1 MTEFEKT
8 SETLETPETSVDVR
22 PAAPSRP
29 GFFVDLGRWLLKTP
43 TLALVV
49 FATPFYL
56 AAAPLF
62 LLFTIGKETTENPLL
77 SASVA
82 VALTFCVA
90 LPPKLAFVA
99 LIVLWIRAWRRGA
112 GLGAKILVAF
122 LTLPYLAAA
131 TFRLWAPSALEI
143 FRNLNAS

>member
-1 MTEFEKT
+1 MTELEKT
-8 SETLETPETSVDVR
+8 SETLKTPVDVR

-49 FATPFYL
+49 FAAPVYFF
-56 AAAPLF
+56 ASPLF
-62 LLFTIGKETTENPLL
+62 LLFAAYYPSADNATFWSSLALLPLTVL
-77 SASVA
+77 CVSV
-82 VALTFCVA
+82 
-90 LPPKLAFVA
+90 PPKLAFVA
-99 LIVLWIRAWRRGA
+99 LIVLWIRAWRRDA

-131 TFRLWAPSALEI
+131 TVRLWAPSALEI

>member
-1 MTEFEKT
+1 MTELEK
-8 SETLETPETSVDVR
+8 TPETPVEFR

-29 GFFVDLGRWLLKTP
+29 GFWADLGRWFLKTP

-62 LLFTIGKETTENPLL
+62 LLFTIGKETTESPLL
-77 SASVA
+77 FASVA

-90 LPPKLAFVA
+90 LPPQLAFVA
-99 LIVLWIRAWRRGA
+99 LIVLWIRAWRRGV
-112 GLGAKILVAF
+112 GFGAKILVAF

-131 TFRLWAPSALEI
+131 TVRLWAPSALEI

>member
-1 MTEFEKT
+1 MTELEK
-8 SETLETPETSVDVR
+8 TPETPVEFR

-29 GFFVDLGRWLLKTP
+29 FFLTDLGRWLLKTP

-62 LLFTIGKETTENPLL
+62 LLFTIGKETTESPLL
-77 SASVA
+77 FASVA

-90 LPPKLAFVA
+90 LPPQLAFVA
-99 LIVLWIRAWRRGA
+99 LIGLWIRAWRRGA
-112 GLGAKILVAF
+112 GIVAKILVAF

-131 TFRLWAPSALEI
+131 TVRLWAPSALEI

>member
-1 MTEFEKT
+1 MTELEKT
-8 SETLETPETSVDVR
+8 SETLETPVDVR
-22 PAAPSRP
+22 SAASSRP
-29 GFFVDLGRWLLKTP
+29 GFFADLGRWLLKTP

-49 FATPFYL
+49 FAS
-56 AAAPLF
+56 PLF
-62 LLFTIGKETTENPLL
+62 LLFAAYYPEADVATLWSSLALIPLTVL
-77 SASVA
+77 CVSV
-82 VALTFCVA
+82 
-90 LPPKLAFVA
+90 PPQLAFVA

-131 TFRLWAPSALEI
+131 TVRLWAPSALEI

>member
-8 SETLETPETSVDVR
+8 SETLETPVDVR
-22 PAAPSRP
+22 PNAPSRP
-29 GFFVDLGRWLLKTP
+29 GFLADLGRWLLKTP

-90 LPPKLAFVA
+90 LPPQLAFVA

-143 FRNLNAS
+143 FHNLNAS

>member
-8 SETLETPETSVDVR
+8 SETPETPVDVR

-29 GFFVDLGRWLLKTP
+29 GFFADLGHWFLKTP
-43 TLALVV
+43 TLALFV

-77 SASVA
+77 FASVA

-90 LPPKLAFVA
+90 LPPQLAFVA

-131 TFRLWAPSALEI
+131 TVRLWAPSALEI

>member
-1 MTEFEKT
+1 MTELEKT
-8 SETLETPETSVDVR
+8 LETSVDVR
-22 PAAPSRP
+22 PDAPSRP
-29 GFFVDLGRWLLKTP
+29 GFLTDLGRWLLKTP

-62 LLFTIGKETTENPLL
+62 LLFTIGKETTESPLL
-77 SASVA
+77 FASVA

-90 LPPKLAFVA
+90 LPPQLAFVA
-99 LIVLWIRAWRRGA
+99 LIGLWIRAWRRDA

-131 TFRLWAPSALEI
+131 TFRLWASSALELLQR
-143 FRNLNAS
+143 FNAS

>member
-1 MTEFEKT
+1 H
-8 SETLETPETSVDVR
+8 L
-22 PAAPSRP
+22 
-29 GFFVDLGRWLLKTP
+29 
-43 TLALVV
+43 LALFDWRDELNRAEIFATFPLAVV
-49 FATPFYL
+49 FLL

-62 LLFTIGKETTENPLL
+62 LLFTIGKETTESPLL
-77 SASVA
+77 FASVA

-90 LPPKLAFVA
+90 LPPQLAFVA
-99 LIVLWIRAWRRGA
+99 LIVLWIRAWRRDA

-131 TFRLWAPSALEI
+131 TVRLWAPSALEI

>member
-8 SETLETPETSVDVR
+8 SETLETPVDVR

-29 GFFVDLGRWLLKTP
+29 GFFADLGRWLLKTP

-56 AAAPLF
+56 AAAPLVV
-62 LLFTIGKETTENPLL
+62 LFAISEPTTESERLF
-77 SASVA
+77 SA
-82 VALTFCVA
+82 VAIPLTSVCVA

-99 LIVLWIRAWRRGA
+99 LIVLWIRAWRRDA

-131 TFRLWAPSALEI
+131 TVRFWAPSALEI